1 MKKLILIAIFT
12 AACSAQGVYAT
23 FNVLPKKEASLAFS
37 TNGMVANVKV
47 DIGSIVDKKQPLAT
61 LENSDLQAYVAKAR
75 AGVEFA
81 KKSYN
86 RALKARSVQN
96 RAIFDK
102 FDFEYKSAK
111 ATLALALANYNKSI
125 LKAPFSGII
134 TAKAVEVGDVVSAM
148 APRMLFK
155 IESKQKKLVLEF
167 DQKYL
172 SSVKVGDKFKYKLN
186 GSKQELSANIIKI
199 YPTIDAKKRTAKAEV
214 EAGNLASGL
223 FGDGTIEAGGQ

>member
-1 MKKLILIAIFT
+1 MKKIILIAILT
-12 AACSAQGVYAT
+12 VVSYAQGIYAT
-23 FNVLPKKEASLAFS
+23 FNVVPKKEATLAFS
-37 TNGMVANVKV
+37 TNGMVANIRV
-47 DIGSIVDKKQPLAT
+47 DIGSEVAKKQILAS

-75 AGVEFA
+75 AGLEFA

-86 RALKARSVQN
+86 RALKARDVQN

-111 ATLALALANYNKSI
+111 ANLALALANYNKSI

-155 IESKQKKLVLEF
+155 IESKAKKLVLEF

-172 SSVKVGDKFKYKLN
+172 SSVKVGDIFKYKLD
-186 GSKQELSANIIKI
+186 GKEQVYSGKIVKI
-199 YPTIDAKKRTAKAEV
+199 YPTVDMQKRTAKAEV
-214 EAGNLASGL
+214 EADNLASGL
-223 FGDGTIEAGGQ
+223 FGDGTIEHGEN

>member
-1 MKKLILIAIFT
+1 MRKILLITVFT
-12 AACSAQGVYAT
+12 AASFAQGIYAT
-23 FNVLPKKEASLAFS
+23 FNVLPKKSASLAFS
-37 TNGMVANVKV
+37 TNGMVADVKV
-47 DIGSIVDKKQPLAT
+47 DIGSVVEKKQTLAT
-61 LENSDLQAYVAKAR
+61 LQNSDLQAYVSKAR
-75 AGVEFA
+75 AGVAFA

-86 RALKARSVQN
+86 RALKARAVQN

-125 LKAPFSGII
+125 LKAPFRGVI

-148 APRMLFK
+148 APRMLLK
-155 IESKQKKLVLEF
+155 IESKAKKLVLEF

-172 SSVKVGDKFKYKLN
+172 PSVKVGDTFKYKLN
-186 GSKQELSANIIKI
+186 GSDKELSGKI
-199 YPTIDAKKRTAKAEV
+199 VKVYPTIDARKRTAKAEV

-223 FGDGTIEAGGQ
+223 FGDGTIEAGDR

>member
-1 MKKLILIAIFT
+1 MKKIILIAILT
-12 AACSAQGVYAT
+12 VVSYAQGIYAT
-23 FNVLPKKEASLAFS
+23 FNVVPKKEATLAFS
-37 TNGMVANVKV
+37 TNGMVADIKV
-47 DIGSIVDKKQPLAT
+47 DIGSFVSKKQTLAT

-75 AGVEFA
+75 AGLEFA

-86 RALKARSVQN
+86 RALKARDVQN

-102 FDFEYKSAK
+102 FYFEYKSAK
-111 ATLALALANYNKSI
+111 ASLALALANYNKSI

-155 IESKQKKLVLEF
+155 IESKSKKLVLEF

-172 SSVKVGDKFKYKLN
+172 SSVKVGDIFKYKLD
-186 GSKQELSANIIKI
+186 GSDKVQSGKITKI
-199 YPTIDAKKRTAKAEV
+199 YPTVDAKKRTAKAEV

-223 FGDGTIEAGGQ
+223 FGDGTIESGEK

>member
-1 MKKLILIAIFT
+1 MKKIILIAILT
-12 AACSAQGVYAT
+12 AVSYAQGVYAT
-23 FNVLPKKEASLAFS
+23 FSVVPKKEATLAFN
-37 TNGMVANVKV
+37 TNGMVADIKV
-47 DIGSIVDKKQPLAT
+47 DIGSVVAKKQILAT

-75 AGVEFA
+75 AGLEFA

-86 RALKARSVQN
+86 RALKAKDVQN

-111 ATLALALANYNKSI
+111 ANLALALANYNKSI
-125 LKAPFSGII
+125 LKAPFSGVI

-155 IESKQKKLVLEF
+155 IESKPKKLVLSF

-172 SSVKVGDKFKYKLN
+172 NSVKVGDIFKYKLDGN
-186 GSKQELSANIIKI
+186 DKVYSGKIVKI
-199 YPTIDAKKRTAKAEV
+199 YPTVDSKSHTAKAEV

-223 FGDGTIEAGGQ
+223 FGDGTIEHGDN

>member
-1 MKKLILIAIFT
+1 MRKIILIAILT
-12 AACSAQGVYAT
+12 AISYAQGVYAT
-23 FNVLPKKEASLAFS
+23 FNVVPKKEASLAFS
-37 TNGMVANVKV
+37 TNGMVADVKV
-47 DIGSIVDKKQPLAT
+47 DIGTVVEKKQTLAT

-75 AGVEFA
+75 AGLEFA

-86 RALKARSVQN
+86 RALKARDVQN

-111 ATLALALANYNKSI
+111 ASLALALANYNKSI

-155 IESKQKKLVLEF
+155 IESKEKKLLLEF

-172 SSVKVGDKFKYKLN
+172 SSVKVGDTFKYKLD
-186 GSKQELSANIIKI
+186 GSDKVHSGKITKI
-199 YPTIDAKKRTAKAEV
+199 YPTVDAKKRTAKAEV

-223 FGDGTIEAGGQ
+223 FGDGTIEHGEN